1 MSNNNISL
9 PPYMLPI
16 VMAAVPALVAWGS
29 MQAQAQATD
38 EDVKRV
44 TKVIEKVVEKADANT
59 KSTALNEQAIKT
71 LADSLSQSN
80 ELAAASDAKLQTLI
94 EIMLKQNQ

>member
-1 MSNNNISL
+1 MSNNNVTL
-9 PPYMLPI
+9 PTWALPI

-38 EDVKRV
+38 KDVDRV
-44 TKVIEKVVEKADANT
+44 TKVVEKVVDKADENT
-59 KSTALNEQAIKT
+59 KRTALNEQAIRT

-80 ELAAASDAKLQTLI
+80 ELAASSDAKLQTLI